1 MSTIANIKLRLTLTT
16 FIIILSCGF
25 AISETFTHN
34 STWNSTIFAKKQY
47 HRVMFEESP
56 IPQAIV
62 GSSGSFWS
70 VNGALCN
77 AVGYSD
83 SELTTKTFQEITHP
97 DDIKMDIDMMKKV
110 MSGYIQRYT
119 MKKRYIGKWN
129 RIIHITLHVQ
139 GIFDDD
145 DGTFSHFYVI
155 VIPREPQGS
164 FTTSMKT
171 ETIPKSGN
179 AVEFFKNEWRTLIP
193 WGIILYFFMVKIG
206 MDWRLIKKSL
216 KTKEDKSDEETTS

>member
-16 FIIILSCGF
+16 FIIILSCGL

-62 GSSGSFWS
+62 GSGGSFWS

-110 MSGYIQRYT
+110 MSGYIQR
-119 MKKRYIGKWN
+119 
-129 RIIHITLHVQ
+129 
-139 GIFDDD
+139 
-145 DGTFSHFYVI
+145 
-155 VIPREPQGS
+155 EPQGS
-164 FTTSMKT
+164 FATSMKT

>member
-16 FIIILSCGF
+16 FIIILSCGL

-56 IPQAIV
+56 IH
-62 GSSGSFWS
+62 
-70 VNGALCN
+70 
-77 AVGYSD
+77 
-83 SELTTKTFQEITHP
+83 HP

-145 DGTFSHFYVI
+145 DGTFLHFYVI

-164 FTTSMKT
+164 FATSMKT